1 MKRTVRDLGSSRPHN
16 GERTRELRADAAV
29 FAAIFVAA
37 IEVGAATLAVVSVVA
52 MLVDIRSTS
61 CDDQN
66 QGFGAFRAFGCSELP
81 CGFQSKRIRLGILG
95 WRVKLFP
102 SQKLASIM
110 IHIQGL

>member
-1 MKRTVRDLGSSRPHN
+1 MKRTVHDLGSSRPHN

-37 IEVGAATLAVVSVVA
+37 IEVGAATLAVVSVVT

-81 CGFQSKRIRLGILG
+81 CGFSIQTYTAWYSRMACEAL
-95 WRVKLFP
+95 
-102 SQKLASIM
+102 SLAKTRFN
-110 IHIQGL
+110 HDTDWK